1 MMFSLATDYQTLLE
15 HHRRDPDDEGI
26 RALLKRTLLELI
38 IAWDDHRY
46 QTERDYA

>member
-26 RALLKRTLLELI
+26 RALMKRTLLELI
-38 IAWDDHRY
+38 IAWDDHHFYRES
-46 QTERDYA
+46 TDA